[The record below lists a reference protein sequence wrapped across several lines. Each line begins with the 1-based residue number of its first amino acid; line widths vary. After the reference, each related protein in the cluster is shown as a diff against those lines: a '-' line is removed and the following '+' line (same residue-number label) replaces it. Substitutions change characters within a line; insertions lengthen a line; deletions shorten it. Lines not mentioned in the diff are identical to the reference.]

1 MKRGMLWCQE
11 GVKRAMI
18 SIVICRHVIMCTL
31 YNLISGQSST
41 KYINGEVRI

>member
-11 GVKRAMI
+11 GVKRVMI
-18 SIVICRHVIMCTL
+18 SIVICRQRIMCTL

-41 KYINGEVRI
+41 KYMNGEGII